1 MSNIASLVSIT
12 RSGVRKSWARATTLV
27 TLSALSVGNA
37 MVADLPAVEAPTSGG
52 GGGGL
57 MTTIKGYFQD
67 GIILIGLIIAA
78 VCFLKVAEA
87 GITTFSG
94 VRDGRATWGKFGGIM
109 IVGVVLLVLV
119 IWLLGKSAEIVT

>member
-1 MSNIASLVSIT
+1 MSNIASLVSIM

-37 MVADLPAVEAPTSGG
+37 MADLPAVEAPTSGG

-57 MTTIKGYFQD
+57 MTTIRGYFQD

-87 GITTFSG
+87 GITTFSE

>member
-1 MSNIASLVSIT
+1 MSKIASLVSIT
-12 RSGVRKSWARATTLV
+12 RSGVRKSWARATTLL

-37 MVADLPAVEAPTSGG
+37 MADLPAVEAPTSG

-87 GITTFSG
+87 GITTFSE

>member
-1 MSNIASLVSIT
+1 M
-12 RSGVRKSWARATTLV
+12 
-27 TLSALSVGNA
+27 
-37 MVADLPAVEAPTSGG
+37 ADLPAVEAPTSGG

-87 GITTFSG
+87 GITTFSE

>member
-37 MVADLPAVEAPTSGG
+37 MADLPAVEAPTS

-87 GITTFSG
+87 GITTFSE

>member
-37 MVADLPAVEAPTSGG
+37 MADLRAVEAPTSGG

-87 GITTFSG
+87 GITTFSE

>member
-37 MVADLPAVEAPTSGG
+37 MADLPAVEAPTSGG
-52 GGGGL
+52 GGGL
-57 MTTIKGYFQD
+57 MNTIKGYFQD

-87 GITTFSG
+87 GITTFSE
-94 VRDGRATWGKFGGIM
+94 VRDGRATWGKFGGII